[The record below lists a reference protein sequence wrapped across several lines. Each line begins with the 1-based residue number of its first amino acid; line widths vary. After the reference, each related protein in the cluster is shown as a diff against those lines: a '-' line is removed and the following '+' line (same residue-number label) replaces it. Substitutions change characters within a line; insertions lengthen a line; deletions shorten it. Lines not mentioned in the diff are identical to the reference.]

1 MNITISLAV
10 EKISMNV
17 SENMYLSNSYFSY
30 Y

>member
-1 MNITISLAV
+1 MNITISLAA

>member
-10 EKISMNV
+10 EKNSMNV